1 MSEEFYVKVGDQV
14 QFAKTVGESDVYLF
28 AGITGDLSSN
38 HVNEQ
43 VMARSSY
50 GRRIAHGALL
60 IGFMSTTSTLMIE
73 KSGGVGSE
81 ETPVSLGYDRIRFLA
96 PVFLG
101 DTITVTYRIAEVDP
115 ARRRSRS
122 EIQVTNQDGTLVAV
136 GQHLMKWVANPGV
149 VAPQPP
155 TGKVG

>member
-1 MSEEFYVKVGDQV
+1 MSDDFHVKVGDQV

-38 HVNEQ
+38 HVNEE
-43 VMARSSY
+43 VMKRSSY
-50 GRRIAHGALL
+50 GKRIAHGALL

-73 KSGGVGSE
+73 KSGGVGNK

-96 PVFLG
+96 PVLIG
-101 DTITVTYRIAEVDP
+101 DTITVTYKIAEIDP

-122 EIQVTNQDGTLVAV
+122 EIEVTNQDGTLVAV
-136 GQHLMKWVANPGV
+136 GQHILKWVANPAATAETV
-149 VAPQPP
+149 R
-155 TGKVG
+155 